1 MTCHKLLAHVRGV
14 QSGDVVYLV
23 YHHTTYIMPCECDW
37 EDHVDM
43 RCVNGSF
50 SIIYCKFKFK
60 FKICLLS
67 TTAFRY
73 NTFYT
78 IMWPMPHIHIHS
90 IWYSSIM
97 RLQFIDIA
105 MLWSIP
111 GLVWALDPLH
121 SGGSLRQHRG
131 SVLAGSIWHHRNK
144 QQVTRVR
151 YKIINDTRTNQNMGD
166 CIHWMN
172 RRVFRRH
179 KHRTCV
185 KWYKIW

>member
-1 MTCHKLLAHVRGV
+1 MNALETG
-14 QSGDVVYLV
+14 
-23 YHHTTYIMPCECDW
+23 
-37 EDHVDM
+37 
-43 RCVNGSF
+43 F
-50 SIIYCKFKFK
+50 KFKFK

-78 IMWPMPHIHIHS
+78 IIWPMPHIHIHS
-90 IWYSSIM
+90 IWYSSII
-97 RLQFIDIA
+97 RLQLIDIA

-121 SGGSLRQHRG
+121 SGGSLHQHRG
-131 SVLAGSIWHHRNK
+131 SVLAGSTWHHRNK

-172 RRVFRRH
+172 WRVFRRH